1 MIFLMLVIFVVLFI
15 FIAKF
20 GVSYATKLTERLMT
34 DRFLDANTIVNEKA
48 VPKKWVEKIDKI
60 VFQEKN
66 VIRGYIRNWL
76 KAEEEDKE
84 QKAKAEVLI
93 RLEKLAK
100 YFEKCPFFEDPGS
113 RKILLEELEV
123 IRNDWASKLWSE
135 IAASA
140 AES

>member
-1 MIFLMLVIFVVLFI
+1 MIFLVLVIFVVLFV

-76 KAEEEDKE
+76 KAGE
-84 QKAKAEVLI
+84 QTPVVRGVRWHAQSQRE
-93 RLEKLAK
+93 R
-100 YFEKCPFFEDPGS
+100 
-113 RKILLEELEV
+113 RK
-123 IRNDWASKLWSE
+123 K
-135 IAASA
+135 
-140 AES
+140 